1 MKAFRKGVLVVVQ
14 LVVTISLLFQQCPAL
29 VFAAPEQVQ
38 FDNGETESAAD
49 QGGEAAA
56 QCTDPVEASASD
68 DSSSAAQAVA
78 GAESSSVPKPSNPGV
93 WNTVGSCLWMI
104 DESGLMTIKPEG
116 DGAGYVYRDWIN
128 GLYVYPW
135 EGQKES
141 VTAVVFKG
149 DVAFGNC
156 EKLFSGCKNIKTV
169 DMSSVRAEN
178 PIDTDMFY
186 GCSSLYS
193 VTVGPNV
200 HLDSGAWDRTQNKW
214 RSSVDDIVYRGGDFP
229 SGVSATYTRENAV
242 IADSW
247 YKYETIKWSIDD
259 EGILT
264 ARPFRG
270 DSCSIN
276 FYRYYDDGYSDDSR
290 PWNELKGS
298 TTKVRFEGTI
308 MAKGDMN
315 ELFKDFSKLTSIDF
329 GQIDTSEI
337 VGMDRL
343 FSGCSSLSSVDL
355 SSLDTSSV
363 TDMSYMF
370 SDCSSLASIDLSSL
384 DTSSVTDM
392 GSMFYNC
399 SSLSSIDL
407 SSFDTSAVAD
417 MSSMFSDCK
426 SLTSLNLSS
435 FDTSSVTEMGSMFYG
450 CSSLASLDLSSF
462 DTSKADQSS
471 WSYSNMFQ
479 DCSSLVKIVLGE
491 SFVSDGQRMSIP
503 VLFPDNSKT
512 GRWVSSADGVAYENG
527 GIPSGV
533 AATYTPQK
541 TSAIKNTWNQ
551 RGSCLWKLDDSGCLN
566 IKPQYGNAGVL
577 TNSFNNHYV
586 NPETYAW
593 LRLRNQI
600 KKVKIADGVSTG
612 ADASYLFNGCSNLT
626 SINTEALDTSNATDM
641 SYMFQGCSSLTS
653 LDLSKFD
660 TSHVTRMD
668 YMFEGCSFLKNLSL
682 SSFDTRSVTSMG
694 SMFGDC
700 GSLRAVDVSSFDT
713 SNVNYMSWM
722 FSGCSSLVSVDFSSF
737 DTSSVTNAHGVF
749 YNCSSLKRLDLS
761 SFDMSAAREMSMFFY
776 GCTSLQEVKFGDSFV
791 FVSTDSFLP
800 SQYSWDV
807 PITWQNSEG
816 MVFAA
821 KDIPSFTA
829 DTYRAVVGSMPRLAG
844 YTRYETAGL
853 LFDQGNWQ
861 QGGSIVLAS
870 GANYPDALAASALA
884 GDLNAPIML
893 TDPNGLSPETEQR
906 IQNLKPSCVYI
917 VGGKAAVSVNVERRV
932 AQLTGTGASIKRIA
946 GDTRYDT
953 SLKVASSLSSP
964 SDTVIVT
971 TGTNYADALSIS
983 PYAFATGSPVV
994 LSSPSS
1000 GLSDSALKAI
1010 KKAGYKKAVI
1020 VGGISAVPASV
1031 TSQLKAQGIGNIT
1044 RLSGDTRYA
1053 TSAKIAEFELKQNV
1067 GFTVDGAYLATGQN
1081 FPDALAAGA
1090 LSGKHLAPLL
1100 LVDTGAHEAC
1110 SFLSKYK
1117 GEVSRVTFVGGTSAI
1132 GNAEAASIT
1141 RALGVNGA

>member
-1 MKAFRKGVLVVVQ
+1 MKVLRKGFLVVVQ
-14 LVVTISLLFQQCPAL
+14 LVAATSFLLQQCPVLA
-29 VFAAPEQVQ
+29 FAASERIQSDSEVA
-38 FDNGETESAAD
+38 ESAAD
-49 QGGEAAA
+49 QGGETAV
-56 QCTDPVEASASD
+56 QCTDSVEASASD
-68 DSSSAAQAVA
+68 GSSSAAQAVA
-78 GAESSSVPKPSNPGV
+78 GAETSSVPKPSNPGE
-93 WNTVGSCLWMI
+93 WKTVGSCLWMI
-104 DESGLMTIKPEG
+104 DETGLMTIKPQG
-116 DGAGYVYRDWIN
+116 DGAGCIDDTGYRC
-128 GLYVYPW
+128 PW
-135 EGQKES
+135 SEDKDSITGI
-141 VTAVVFKG
+141 VFKG
-149 DVAFGNC
+149 DIELKEYFYTSIGY
-156 EKLFSGCKNIKTV
+156 FSGLSNLKSVDLGSIHIDESFSVDRFFYNCNSLSSIKV
-169 DMSSVRAEN
+169 GQGASFNQDDWGDRNVR
-178 PIDTDMFY
+178 
-186 GCSSLYS
+186 
-193 VTVGPNV
+193 
-200 HLDSGAWDRTQNKW
+200 W
-214 RSSVDDIVYRGGDFP
+214 RSSVDGVVYQLGHFP
-229 SGVSATYTRENAV
+229 SGVAAVYTLDDSV
-242 IADSW
+242 VTGSW
-247 YKYETIKWSIDD
+247 YQVGTCKWMVDEKGLLTIEPLNGSSGSFGTRDGFREQYCPWSSFKNQITSVVFQGKIAIKECMDD
-259 EGILT
+259 M
-264 ARPFRG
+264 FR
-270 DSCSIN
+270 DYKQLRSIE
-276 FYRYYDDGYSDDSR
+276 F
-290 PWNELKGS
+290 GS
-298 TTKVRFEGTI
+298 
-308 MAKGDMN
+308 
-315 ELFKDFSKLTSIDF
+315 
-329 GQIDTSEI
+329 IDTSAVSSMNGLF
-337 VGMDRL
+337 VG
-343 FSGCSSLSSVDL
+343 CPSL
-355 SSLDTSSV
+355 T
-363 TDMSYMF
+363 
-370 SDCSSLASIDLSSL
+370 
-384 DTSSVTDM
+384 
-392 GSMFYNC
+392 
-399 SSLSSIDL
+399 SIDL
-407 SSFDTSAVAD
+407 SSFDTSGVK
-417 MSSMFSDCK
+417 SSMTGF
-426 SLTSLNLSS
+426 
-435 FDTSSVTEMGSMFYG
+435 FEG
-450 CSSLASLDLSSF
+450 CSSLNKITLGKSVQF
-462 DTSKADQSS
+462 ADQDMR
-471 WSYSNMFQ
+471 W
-479 DCSSLVKIVLGE
+479 LV
-491 SFVSDGQRMSIP
+491 D
-503 VLFPDNSKT
+503 FPNNSKT
-512 GRWVSSADGVAYENG
+512 GRWVSSADGVAYENNG
-527 GIPSGV
+527 APLGI
-533 AATYTPQK
+533 AATYTLQDSNK
-541 TSAIKNTWNQ
+541 IKNNWNQ
-551 RGSCLWKLDDSGCLN
+551 CGSCLWKLDDAGCLN
-566 IKPQYGNAGVL
+566 IKPQRGNKGVL
-577 TNSFNNHYV
+577 GSGFSDYLQ

-600 KKVKIADGVSTG
+600 RRVEFSDGVSTG
-612 ADASYLFNGCSNLT
+612 TGASYLFNGCSNLT
-626 SINTEALDTSNATDM
+626 SINIETLDTSNATDM
-641 SYMFQGCSSLTS
+641 SYMFQGCSSLAS

-668 YMFEGCSFLKNLSL
+668 YMFEGCSSLKNLSL
-682 SSFDTRSVTSMG
+682 SSFDTRSATSMG
-694 SMFGDC
+694 GMFSDC

-722 FSGCSSLVSVDFSSF
+722 FSGCSSLVSVDLSSF
-737 DTSSVTNAHGVF
+737 DTSSVTNAYGVF

-776 GCTSLQEVKFGDSFV
+776 GCTSLQEVEFGDSFV
-791 FVSTDSFLP
+791 FVGTDSFLP

-893 TDPNGLSPETEQR
+893 TDPNGLSSETEQR
-906 IQNLKPSCVYI
+906 IQNLSPSCVYI

-932 AQLTGTGASIKRIA
+932 AQLTGSGASIKRIA

-971 TGTNYADALSIS
+971 TGTNYADALSVS

-1020 VGGISAVPASV
+1020 VGGASAVPASV
-1031 TSQLKAQGIGNIT
+1031 ASQLKAQGIGDIT

-1067 GFTVDGAYLATGQN
+1067 GFTMDGAYLATGQN

-1100 LVDTGAHEAC
+1100 LVDPGAHEAC

>member
-78 GAESSSVPKPSNPGV
+78 GAKSSSVPKPSNPGV

-116 DGAGYVYRDWIN
+116 DGTGYVYRDWIN

-270 DSCSIN
+270 DSCSIY

-343 FSGCSSLSSVDL
+343 FSG
-355 SSLDTSSV
+355 
-363 TDMSYMF
+363 
-370 SDCSSLASIDLSSL
+370 
-384 DTSSVTDM
+384 
-392 GSMFYNC
+392 C

-600 KKVKIADGVSTG
+600 
-612 ADASYLFNGCSNLT
+612 
-626 SINTEALDTSNATDM
+626 
-641 SYMFQGCSSLTS
+641 
-653 LDLSKFD
+653 
-660 TSHVTRMD
+660 
-668 YMFEGCSFLKNLSL
+668 
-682 SSFDTRSVTSMG
+682 
-694 SMFGDC
+694 
-700 GSLRAVDVSSFDT
+700 
-713 SNVNYMSWM
+713 
-722 FSGCSSLVSVDFSSF
+722 
-737 DTSSVTNAHGVF
+737 
-749 YNCSSLKRLDLS
+749 
-761 SFDMSAAREMSMFFY
+761 
-776 GCTSLQEVKFGDSFV
+776 
-791 FVSTDSFLP
+791 
-800 SQYSWDV
+800 
-807 PITWQNSEG
+807 
-816 MVFAA
+816 
-821 KDIPSFTA
+821 
-829 DTYRAVVGSMPRLAG
+829 
-844 YTRYETAGL
+844 
-853 LFDQGNWQ
+853 
-861 QGGSIVLAS
+861 
-870 GANYPDALAASALA
+870 
-884 GDLNAPIML
+884 
-893 TDPNGLSPETEQR
+893 
-906 IQNLKPSCVYI
+906 
-917 VGGKAAVSVNVERRV
+917 
-932 AQLTGTGASIKRIA
+932 
-946 GDTRYDT
+946 
-953 SLKVASSLSSP
+953 
-964 SDTVIVT
+964 
-971 TGTNYADALSIS
+971 
-983 PYAFATGSPVV
+983 
-994 LSSPSS
+994 
-1000 GLSDSALKAI
+1000 
-1010 KKAGYKKAVI
+1010 
-1020 VGGISAVPASV
+1020 
-1031 TSQLKAQGIGNIT
+1031 
-1044 RLSGDTRYA
+1044 
-1053 TSAKIAEFELKQNV
+1053 
-1067 GFTVDGAYLATGQN
+1067 
-1081 FPDALAAGA
+1081 
-1090 LSGKHLAPLL
+1090 
-1100 LVDTGAHEAC
+1100 
-1110 SFLSKYK
+1110 
-1117 GEVSRVTFVGGTSAI
+1117 
-1132 GNAEAASIT
+1132 
-1141 RALGVNGA
+1141 